1 MAARFSDE
9 DIQSM
14 LEEGIGPLLAESL
27 RKLQSRVS
35 DMLENTTEF
44 PSLAALDWADGV
56 EASTVRAAQYIS
68 EDAEDYRD
76 GAAMVAGRPGEEARA
91 AAAALRDHAAWAF
104 ALLAEAQEVLASTRR
119 LRDRQMREVVA
130 TENQM
135 IHHAANEF
143 LQFAAKETDGGQV
156 PSGLEAGDAARAQ
169 PVDAAATAEGAGA
182 RFTERFVALAGKIRR
197 AAASPAYAGE
207 EALVE
212 ALRRQAA
219 AVEALCADP
228 DALVP
233 KMLATGSW
241 MLFRAM
247 NGIPFP
253 LEDET
258 QC

>member
-14 LEEGIGPLLAESL
+14 LEEGIDPLLAESL
-27 RKLQSRVS
+27 RKLQCRVS

-56 EASTVRAAQYIS
+56 DASTVRAAQSIS

-76 GAAMVAGRPGEEARA
+76 GAEMVSRRPGEEARA
-91 AAAALRDHAAWAF
+91 AAATLRDHAAWAF
-104 ALLAEAQEVLASTRR
+104 ARLAEAQEVLASTRR

-135 IHHAANEF
+135 VHHAANEF

-156 PSGLEAGDAARAQ
+156 PSGLEAGDAARAE
-169 PVDAAATAEGAGA
+169 A
-182 RFTERFVALAGKIRR
+182 RFVALAGKIRR

-212 ALRRQAA
+212 TLQRQAA

-253 LEDET
+253 LEDEAK
-258 QC
+258 C

>member
-1 MAARFSDE
+1 MELGALME
-9 DIQSM
+9 LIGE
-14 LEEGIGPLLAESL
+14 EEGIDPLLAESL

-56 EASTVRAAQYIS
+56 ETSTVRAAQSIS

-76 GAAMVAGRPGEEARA
+76 GAAMVAGRPGEEGRA
-91 AAAALRDHAAWAF
+91 VAATLRDHAAWAF
-104 ALLAEAQEVLASTRR
+104 ARLAEAQEVLASTRR

-135 IHHAANEF
+135 VHHAANEF
-143 LQFAAKETDGGQV
+143 LQFAAKEADGGGV
-156 PSGLEAGDAARAQ
+156 PSGLEAGDAAR
-169 PVDAAATAEGAGA
+169 PK
-182 RFTERFVALAGKIRR
+182 RFVALAGKIRR

-233 KMLATGSW
+233 KMLAMGPW